1 EVFRKFV
8 GLRHKSV
15 GIWRRR
21 LLGGDIRPAFRILP
35 VELEPFFQ
43 IWFGIGL
50 DGVDRAFRLAHPAVD
65 ALVRVND
72 QHGLALV
79 ETVYGADFDA
89 VGVLT
94 LDANFGDDVS
104 HRSHTFSGPIPA
116 RILAPRG
123 RPSRPWK
130 GPAYNNRAVSTRRGT
145 CFARSGMAGNDIARS
160 RLPRDRNCA
169 KLWTYG
175 LASRALRLLYSR
187 RVAHRGGDGRAWWA
201 AGAWRQAGLARA
213 PPAASGLCRGCE
225 PCSPDRAAPSR

>member
-1 EVFRKFV
+1 FARIWAEVFRKFV

-72 QHGLALV
+72 QHVLALV

-116 RILAPRG
+116 RILARGAARVARG
-123 RPSRPWK
+123 RALPITIEPSAQGEAPVLRGAGW
-130 GPAYNNRAVSTRRGT
+130 RGT
-145 CFARSGMAGNDIARS
+145 TLRDLAFNVTEIARS
-160 RLPRDRNCA
+160 
-169 KLWTYG
+169 YG
-175 LASRALRLLYSR
+175 RTDWP
-187 RVAHRGGDGRAWWA
+187 VVP
-201 AGAWRQAGLARA
+201 QAF
-213 PPAASGLCRGCE
+213 
-225 PCSPDRAAPSR
+225 